1 MSIVSLHG
9 MKNVALEHAW
19 SVMVSIVS
27 FPSLSG
33 SFVIKSRAIVSNGS
47 ALGSVV
53 IGYRGGFGWV
63 VLGLVD

>member
-1 MSIVSLHG
+1 

-19 SVMVSIVS
+19 LVIVSIVS
-27 FPSLSG
+27 FPSLLG
-33 SFVIKSRAIVSNGS
+33 NFVMKSRAIVSNGS

-53 IGYRGGFGWV
+53 MGCNGGFGWV

>member
-1 MSIVSLHG
+1 
-9 MKNVALEHAW
+9 VALEHAW

-27 FPSLSG
+27 FPLLSG
-33 SFVIKSRAIVSNGS
+33 NFVMKSKAIVLNGS

-53 IGYRGGFGWV
+53 MGYRGGFGWF